1 MRRLK
6 LLLPAGIM
14 NGLKYAAAKTTVADE
29 VTRPII
35 FNSPFNQRFLC
46 CVHRSLKLLANIHS
60 EVSRNVEN

>member
-1 MRRLK
+1 
-6 LLLPAGIM
+6 M